1 MKLIDA
7 RKDHYRKLAHEEG
20 YRSRSSYKLKE
31 LHKSYRIIGAGHY
44 VLDLG
49 CAPGGWTQVAVQLA
63 GNQGKVMG
71 VDTSFVEEIPGAHL
85 IKSDICDISI
95 TEQILSFFGRK
106 INVVICDLS
115 PQVSGNW
122 SVDHSTQISS
132 NYAAA
137 KIMDQV
143 LEKKGNALFKV
154 FDGEYSNEF
163 YQYVKK
169 KFTKVKLK
177 KPKVRENRAV
187 NNIVFVLDIYL
198 KKMNNLCALF
208 LSKLIIFE

>member
-7 RKDHYRKLAHEEG
+7 RKDYYRKLAHEEG

-31 LHKSYRIIGAGHY
+31 LQKSYRMIGAGHY

-63 GNQGKVMG
+63 GYQGKVMG
-71 VDTSFVEEIPGAHL
+71 VDTSFVEEIPGAHM
-85 IKSDICDISI
+85 IKSDISDISV
-95 TEQILSFFGRK
+95 TVEILSFFGRK
-106 INVVICDLS
+106 INAVICDLS

-122 SVDHSTQISS
+122 SVDHSTQISL

-143 LEKKGNALFKV
+143 LKKKGNALFKV

-169 KFTKVKLK
+169 KFTKTKLK
-177 KPKVRENRAV
+177 KPKVSRKQSSEQYC
-187 NNIVFVLDIYL
+187 ICLG
-198 KKMNNLCALF
+198 F
-208 LSKLIIFE
+208 LS